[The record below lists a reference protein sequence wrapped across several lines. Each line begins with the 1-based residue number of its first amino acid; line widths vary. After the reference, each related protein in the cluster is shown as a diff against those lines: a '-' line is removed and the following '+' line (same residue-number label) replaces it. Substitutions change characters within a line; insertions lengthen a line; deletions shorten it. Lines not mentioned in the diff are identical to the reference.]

1 MMDVSTAARP
11 ACPFPGL
18 RPFWREEAELF
29 FGRDQEIAE
38 LRGAL
43 LGERRFVA
51 VIGTSGCGKSSLVE
65 AGLLPRLLAEGASG
79 GRPWR
84 NVSLRPLGAPVAKL
98 AEADQTLFGQR
109 PHAGVIALHQHG
121 PRQTEHRVGKAA
133 VVLCVATYGDA
144 LFQPRARGRIVAQDE
159 GQQPQSGL

>member
-43 LGERRFVA
+43 LGERRFV
-51 VIGTSGCGKSSLVE
+51 TLVHGSARWRSE
-65 AGLLPRLLAEGASG
+65 PARRRRLS
-79 GRPWR
+79 P
-84 NVSLRPLGAPVAKL
+84 
-98 AEADQTLFGQR
+98 
-109 PHAGVIALHQHG
+109 I
-121 PRQTEHRVGKAA
+121 
-133 VVLCVATYGDA
+133 
-144 LFQPRARGRIVAQDE
+144 
-159 GQQPQSGL
+159 